1 MNNLVHSKSI
11 KRKKTKEKPN
21 ISHCKKTNCQSLDIY
36 YYNLQFKIKI
46 KRLKLKFYILILKTC
61 VRHSQL
67 LVDEYSQIIVK

>member
-36 YYNLQFKIKI
+36 YYNLQFKK

-67 LVDEYSQIIVK
+67 LVDGYSQIIVK